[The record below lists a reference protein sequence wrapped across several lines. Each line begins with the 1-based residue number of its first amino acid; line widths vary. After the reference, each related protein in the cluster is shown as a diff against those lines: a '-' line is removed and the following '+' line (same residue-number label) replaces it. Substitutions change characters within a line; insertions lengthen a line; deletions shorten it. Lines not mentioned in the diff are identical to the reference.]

1 MNARPQILIA
11 CNKHVREQYL
21 AATDFA
27 RLEAFAD
34 WDWFECEGGGIYDTN
49 ADPEIAQALGERLG
63 SYDGLVVCHGCPT
76 IDAAI
81 LDQAPGLKI
90 IGELEGD
97 RFASR
102 IDVEAAWARGVC
114 TVDTTNGSSYPVSEW
129 ALALILISLRNAG
142 AQFRRLIAGDVSS
155 RPQSDFGFIHG
166 DLTGKRVGL
175 IGCGHIGRRLIQFL
189 RPFQTEV
196 WVCDPYLAR
205 EMADAVGFLKTS
217 LDNVMSQCD
226 AIVCLAPHT
235 PRTERMIG
243 QRELDLIQPGAVF
256 VNVSRGKVVDSDALV
271 KRLKRGDI
279 VAGLDVFDPDVGE
292 DNAYGDKEILH
303 LENVFVTPH
312 IAGVTEQSYPR
323 FFTLMVDE
331 LDRFFHGHETLFDL
345 TPRSIANRRGSELA
359 E

>member
-1 MNARPQILIA
+1 MNSRPQILIA

-49 ADPEIAQALGERLG
+49 ADPETAHALGEQLSG
-63 SYDGLVVCHGCPT
+63 YDGLVVCHGCPT

-81 LDQAPGLKI
+81 LDQAPDLKI

-102 IDVEAAWARGVC
+102 IDIEAAWARGVC

-142 AQFRRLIAGDVSS
+142 AQFRRLIAGDVSP

-196 WVCDPYLAR
+196 WVFDPYLAR
-205 EMADAVGFLKTS
+205 EMADAIGFLKTS

-256 VNVSRGKVVDSDALV
+256 VNVSRGKVVDSECTSEAAQAGRHRRWFRRVRPRCGRGQRLWRQGDSPLG
-271 KRLKRGDI
+271 KRLRHPSHRRRDRTELSALFRADGRRTRPLLPR
-279 VAGLDVFDPDVGE
+279 ARDPLRP
-292 DNAYGDKEILH
+292 NASLYRQPPG
-303 LENVFVTPH
+303 
-312 IAGVTEQSYPR
+312 Q
-323 FFTLMVDE
+323 
-331 LDRFFHGHETLFDL
+331 
-345 TPRSIANRRGSELA
+345 
-359 E
+359 